1 MRTFTD
7 FIQLNNDSDPEL
19 YPEVIEETTLR
30 TMSAIALT
38 ARVRQLQNQITNI
51 RIRSNEPQLSLMN
64 KLFLKL
70 DLISNQNSIN
80 SILIS
85 QTSIMEKQ

>member
-1 MRTFTD
+1 LRTFTD
-7 FIQLNNDSDPEL
+7 FIQLNNNQDPEL

-70 DLISNQNSIN
+70 DLISNQNFIN

-85 QTSIMEKQ
+85 QTLIMEKQ